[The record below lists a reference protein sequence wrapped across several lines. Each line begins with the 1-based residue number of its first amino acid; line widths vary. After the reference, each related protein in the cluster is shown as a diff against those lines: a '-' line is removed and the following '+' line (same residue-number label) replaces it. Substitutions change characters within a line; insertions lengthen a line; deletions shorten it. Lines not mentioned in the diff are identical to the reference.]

1 VAPVQSGEQKLG
13 TISVQSV
20 SVSAFT
26 EAESRLLSAL
36 GTQAATA
43 IENAHLLESVQEA
56 LKESNALY
64 RINQGLVASLDPQKL
79 LKDVVDLLQKNF
91 GYFHV
96 QIYVLE
102 SETGDFVMREGSGEI
117 GRQLKEQRYRLHA
130 GEGIVGYT
138 AETGVPFFTNDVD
151 KVHFFVRSQLL
162 PNTKSELS
170 VPVKIGGYVLGVL
183 DVQQIPPALLT
194 QRDLQ
199 LVNAVADQLAIALQK
214 ANLYSDL
221 QAALQVETAIR
232 NQMVQSER
240 LVTMG
245 RLLAS
250 VSHELNNPLQA
261 IQNALFL
268 LREEKG
274 ISPQG
279 KLDLDIVLSEAERM
293 ATLIERLRSTY
304 RPIQAEDF
312 QPTQVNNIIED
323 VYALISTHLRH
334 NEIAFEFHPE
344 PDLPLIPALAD
355 QIRQVIIN
363 LLMNAVQAMTIG
375 GSLTVCTNSL
385 QDSNEIL
392 LTVSDTG
399 TGIPPELLPNIFDAF
414 VTNKQTGT
422 GLGLTIS
429 YDIVIKHHG
438 RITAENNPDKGS
450 IFKIWLPTI
459 DSEIK

>member
-1 VAPVQSGEQKLG
+1 
-13 TISVQSV
+13 
-20 SVSAFT
+20 
-26 EAESRLLSAL
+26 
-36 GTQAATA
+36 
-43 IENAHLLESVQEA
+43 
-56 LKESNALY
+56 
-64 RINQGLVASLDPQKL
+64 
-79 LKDVVDLLQKNF
+79 
-91 GYFHV
+91 
-96 QIYVLE
+96 
-102 SETGDFVMREGSGEI
+102 
-117 GRQLKEQRYRLHA
+117 
-130 GEGIVGYT
+130 
-138 AETGVPFFTNDVD
+138 
-151 KVHFFVRSQLL
+151 
-162 PNTKSELS
+162 
-170 VPVKIGGYVLGVL
+170 
-183 DVQQIPPALLT
+183 
-194 QRDLQ
+194 
-199 LVNAVADQLAIALQK
+199 
-214 ANLYSDL
+214 
-221 QAALQVETAIR
+221 
-232 NQMVQSER
+232 
-240 LVTMG
+240 
-245 RLLAS
+245 LLAS